1 MLSSALASLPHG
13 PEFRFVDELT
23 ALDPGKSA
31 SGRYLIKGT
40 ETFLPGHFPGQP
52 ILPAVILIEA
62 IAQVAGIAAQTD
74 PVHGSLA
81 NLRLT
86 AVRGVKILG
95 AAAPGERLDIHA
107 EIMGRLGG
115 LIQAQGRV
123 LSGEKVIAEG
133 QVTLSGEVQ

>member
-1 MLSSALASLPHG
+1 MSFADALSSLPHG
-13 PEFRFVDELT
+13 PEFRFVDDLT

-31 SGRYLIKGT
+31 TGVYRITGA
-40 ETFLPGHFPGQP
+40 EAFLPGHFPGQP
-52 ILPAVILIEA
+52 IMPAVLLIES

-74 PVHGSLA
+74 LVHGSLP

-95 AAAPGERLDIHA
+95 AATPGESLEIQADIL
-107 EIMGRLGG
+107 GRLGN

-123 LSGEKVIAEG
+123 TVAGRTLAEG
-133 QVTLSGEVQ
+133 QVTLSGG